1 MSGLYCL
8 QAIET
13 HSLGPTDH
21 RGRRVVATCYAGR
34 IVVPWDY
41 ELPPAEN
48 AAAAATALIERL
60 GWRISS
66 DATEIHIGAT
76 RKGYVVVQC
85 VQASRIA

>member
-1 MSGLYCL
+1 MIYCL

-34 IVVPWDY
+34 VVVPWDY
-41 ELPPAEN
+41 ELNPAEN
-48 AAAAATALIERL
+48 AAAAAVALIESL
-60 GWRISS
+60 GWNR
-66 DATEIHIGAT
+66 DPKTEMHIGAT

-85 VQASRIA
+85 VQASKIA